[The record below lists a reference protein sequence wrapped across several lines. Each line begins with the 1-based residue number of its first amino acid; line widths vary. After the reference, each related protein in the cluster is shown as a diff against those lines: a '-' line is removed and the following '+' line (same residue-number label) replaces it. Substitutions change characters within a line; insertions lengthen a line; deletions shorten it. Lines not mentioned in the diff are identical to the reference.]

1 MKSLDRHVRVQSNV
15 VEAIASGRGVVAL
28 ESTLIAHGLPWPTNL
43 ETALASE
50 AAVRASGSTPATI
63 AVLAGEI
70 RIGLTDPE
78 IEQIA
83 RLDSVLK
90 ASRRDLPWAVAQ
102 GRDAATTVSATLWLA
117 RKSGIDIMATGG
129 LGGVHRDAGI
139 SFDISTDLD
148 ELASAN
154 GSVVVC
160 SGVKSIL
167 DVAATLEVMETRGIA
182 VIGYGTREFPG
193 FTTRSSG
200 LPLEHGVDSLEG
212 AASWIRAHRA
222 LGLPGALVVAQP
234 VEAEVAIDRDSMEA
248 ALNEALA
255 EARRQAI
262 SGKRVTPFLL
272 ERIHQATEGRSLRA
286 NAALIVANARLAGSL
301 AAALADKTV

>member
-1 MKSLDRHVRVQSNV
+1 MKSLDRTVRVNQDV
-15 VEAIASGRGVVAL
+15 TEAIESGRGVVAL

-63 AVLAGEI
+63 AVLAGET
-70 RIGLTDPE
+70 RIGLTEGE
-78 IEQIA
+78 IERIA

-90 ASRRDLPWAVAQ
+90 ASRRDLAWAVAQ

-117 RKSGIDIMATGG
+117 RQAGIGIMATGG

-139 SFDISTDLD
+139 TFDISTDLE

-182 VIGYGTREFPG
+182 VLGYGTRVFPG
-193 FTTRSSG
+193 FTTVSSG
-200 LPLEHGVDSLEG
+200 LPLEQGVDSLEG
-212 AASWIRAHRA
+212 AASWIRSHRA
-222 LGLPGALVVAQP
+222 LGLPGAMVVAQP
-234 VEAEVAIDRDSMEA
+234 VAAEVAIDRDSMEA
-248 ALNEALA
+248 ALHQALA
-255 EARRQAI
+255 DARRQAI
-262 SGKRVTPFLL
+262 SGKAVTPFLL
-272 ERIHQATEGRSLRA
+272 DRIQHATAGRSLLA
-286 NAALIVANARLAGSL
+286 NASLIVANARLAGRL
-301 AAALADKTV
+301 AAALADSIA